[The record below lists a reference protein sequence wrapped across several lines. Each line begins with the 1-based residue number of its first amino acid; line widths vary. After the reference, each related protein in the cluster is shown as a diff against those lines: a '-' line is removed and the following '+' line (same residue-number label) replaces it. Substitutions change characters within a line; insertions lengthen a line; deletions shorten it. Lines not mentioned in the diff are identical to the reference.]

1 MARRNVWRS
10 RRRTVLTVG
19 AMSLALAVLIG
30 YAGLI
35 EGYIADMERS
45 IVGVEVGDVQVLAAE
60 YRDNPSIETVIE
72 DPEGVL
78 RGLDAAGFP
87 AAPRLL
93 AFGLAAAGDSS
104 AGASFRGVDLERD
117 AKVSAVGTHVLAGR
131 WLEAEDPKGVVVGKR
146 LAHALGVG
154 PGSELLVLSQGM
166 FGSLAYQLFTVRGV
180 LAAISDATD
189 RSGVFMTAEAFR
201 RLMDLEQGVH
211 QIIVRRPPEV
221 ALEAAAARVRAIAPA
236 TDDVETWRQLSP
248 TLASMLDSARSVV
261 LVAFAIV
268 YLAVAILILNAMLMS
283 VFERVREFGVL
294 KALGAGPFDVL
305 RLIYLESALQAG
317 LAIAIGLALGIPLLL
332 YLARV
337 GIDLAGLAG
346 VSVIGMAMS
355 ATMRAEISA
364 AVFAGP
370 LATLVVMTFV
380 AVLYPALK
388 AAWIQ
393 PVEAMRQR

>member
-1 MARRNVWRS
+1 
-10 RRRTVLTVG
+10 
-19 AMSLALAVLIG
+19 
-30 YAGLI
+30 
-35 EGYIADMERS
+35 
-45 IVGVEVGDVQVLAAE
+45 
-60 YRDNPSIETVIE
+60 
-72 DPEGVL
+72 
-78 RGLDAAGFP
+78 
-87 AAPRLL
+87 
-93 AFGLAAAGDSS
+93 
-104 AGASFRGVDLERD
+104 VDLERD
-117 AKVSAVGTHVLAGR
+117 AKVSGVGSHVLAGR
-131 WLEAEDPKGVVVGKR
+131 WLEAGDPKGVVVGKR

-221 ALEAAAARVRAIAPA
+221 PLEAAAARVRAIAPA

-261 LVAFAIV
+261 MVAFAIV

-294 KALGAGPFDVL
+294 KALGAGPLDVL

-317 LAIAIGLALGIPLLL
+317 LAIAIGLALGVPLLL
-332 YLARV
+332 YLSRV

-346 VSVIGMAMS
+346 VSVLGMAMAS
-355 ATMRAEISA
+355 TWRAEISG

-370 LATLVVMTFV
+370 LATLVAMTLA